1 MRPLYP
7 PGPRPQPLIG
17 NLHSFREDPL
27 GFFTTCAHEY
37 GDIVHYRIA
46 NVHAYLLSHPDLIE
60 YVLVK
65 NSSNFIKGRVFRAN
79 RILFG
84 NGLLISEGD
93 FWRRQRRLAQPAFHR
108 DRISA
113 YATIMTGYTGQ
124 MMSIWKDGE
133 IRDIYQD
140 MKRLTLEIISKIL
153 FGVDISNQAEEV
165 GNALRIARE
174 EFTSRIRTGL
184 LIPESIPTPGNLRY
198 WKAVRGLNEIVLRII
213 RQRRLSKIET
223 GDCLSMLLAAQD
235 MDGSQM
241 TDEQLRDEV
250 MTLFIAGHETTA
262 AALTWAWYLLAKN
275 PVVVSRLRVELD
287 QVLETRLPEFSDIPN
302 LHYTDMVI
310 KEVLRL
316 YPPIWGIPRQALQ
329 DCEIGGY
336 RVPAGT
342 SLTMSEWVM
351 HRNPRY
357 FDDPDEFKPERWEN
371 NLDKKLSPFVYFP
384 FGSGPRQCIGNS
396 LAITEIVLIIT
407 MLAREF
413 EFTLSPDHVITPW
426 PSFTLYPRDGIKV
439 IVNHIDR
446 RT

>member
-1 MRPLYP
+1 
-7 PGPRPQPLIG
+7 
-17 NLHSFREDPL
+17 
-27 GFFTTCAHEY
+27 
-37 GDIVHYRIA
+37 
-46 NVHAYLLSHPDLIE
+46 
-60 YVLVK
+60 
-65 NSSNFIKGRVFRAN
+65 
-79 RILFG
+79 
-84 NGLLISEGD
+84 
-93 FWRRQRRLAQPAFHR
+93 
-108 DRISA
+108 
-113 YATIMTGYTGQ
+113 
-124 MMSIWKDGE
+124 
-133 IRDIYQD
+133 
-140 MKRLTLEIISKIL
+140 
-153 FGVDISNQAEEV
+153 
-165 GNALRIARE
+165 
-174 EFTSRIRTGL
+174 
-184 LIPESIPTPGNLRY
+184 
-198 WKAVRGLNEIVLRII
+198 
-213 RQRRLSKIET
+213 
-223 GDCLSMLLAAQD
+223 
-235 MDGSQM
+235 
-241 TDEQLRDEV
+241 V